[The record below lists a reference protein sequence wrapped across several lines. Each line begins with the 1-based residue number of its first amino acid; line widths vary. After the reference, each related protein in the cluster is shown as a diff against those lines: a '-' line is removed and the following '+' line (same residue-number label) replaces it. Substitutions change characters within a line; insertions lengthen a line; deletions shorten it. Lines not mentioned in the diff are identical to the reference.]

1 MIKNIFDK
9 KVTNEVIERINQ
21 LTPETQPKW
30 GKMNVAQMLA
40 HCNVTYELV
49 YEQEKHPKPNFF
61 MKFIIKMLAKNS
73 VVGDKPY
80 PKNSR
85 TAPAFLIADE
95 RDFAKEKARL
105 IDYVEKTQAL
115 GEKHFDNLESHSFGV
130 LTKEEWSN
138 TFYKHLDHHLSQ
150 FGV

>member
-1 MIKNIFDK
+1 MIKNIFDAE
-9 KVTNEVIERINQ
+9 VTNAVVDRINQ

-40 HCNVTYELV
+40 HCNVTYELLF
-49 YEQEKHPKPNFF
+49 EPEKHPKPNFIMRF
-61 MKFIIKMLAKNS
+61 FIKLMAKNA
-73 VVGDKPY
+73 VVSDKPY

-95 RDFAKEKARL
+95 REFAKEKIRL
-105 IDYVEKTQAL
+105 IDYIKRTQEL
-115 GEKHFDNLESHSFGV
+115 GEDHFDGLESNSFGP
-130 LTKEEWSN
+130 LSKEEWSN